1 MNTSFVCFLKVQKRY
16 LVSFRVLAFT
26 NFEKMGELMV
36 RSLYQK
42 GALTVIKV

>member
-1 MNTSFVCFLKVQKRY
+1 MNRSFVCFLNIQYPY

-36 RSLYQK
+36 RSLFQK